1 MWTDFSIQVSSVSW
15 TITIFFFLTHGF
27 ILPVLLWRLPFSRN
41 ITCHGQ
47 SLLSLCTDRSY
58 NGGIAAIGCMC
69 CALLI
74 VSPVF
79 GPWDYVQSS
88 WQTEL
93 CRTFYVCI
101 SAHLCWPWPGVTWK
115 WAPGV
120 GDFLFSSGSPA
131 TTLCTCWLCLVYRCD
146 ACTAGN
152 TVGPY

>member
-1 MWTDFSIQVSSVSW
+1 MYIYPSRFFLHVNRFFYTGFLCFLDYYYFFF
-15 TITIFFFLTHGF
+15 FFFLTHEF

-47 SLLSLCTDRSY
+47 SLSSVCTDRSY
-58 NGGIAAIGCMC
+58 NGGIVAIGCMR

-74 VSPVF
+74 VSSVF
-79 GPWDYVQSS
+79 GPRDYVQSS

-93 CRTFYVCI
+93 RRTFYVRI

-131 TTLCTCWLCLVYRCD
+131 TTLCTC
-146 ACTAGN
+146 
-152 TVGPY
+152 